1 MEPIYIFTLTGA
13 FAMGAALSARQVSHD
28 VLTQN
33 QQALDSSAN
42 TDTDT
47 DADTDTRAKV
57 PGIYLAAGNL
67 SVIALIASLV
77 YGGQNFVWWIPVS
90 FLVVSFPAIYYIFLR
105 RLLKP
110 KRGSLVYTLLAL
122 MGLIPMVQGWM
133 A

>member
-13 FAMGAALSARQVSHD
+13 FAMAAALSARQVSHD

-33 QQALDSSAN
+33 QQALDSSEN
-42 TDTDT
+42 TTDTDT
-47 DADTDTRAKV
+47 PAKV

-67 SVIALIASLV
+67 SVIALIATIV
-77 YGGQNFVWWIPVS
+77 YGGQNFAWWIPVS
-90 FLVVSFPAIYYIFLR
+90 SLVVSFPAVYYILLR

-110 KRGSLVYTLLAL
+110 KRGSLAYTLLAL
-122 MGLIPMVQGWM
+122 IGLIPMVQGWM